1 MNRSGMSLTSVLKGF
16 FMRCTLRCLEIFPN
30 GSVMEPVLDAGRKIV
45 HDADGRQETR
55 KIIRES
61 IPIHGKPKAIQERKK
76 LFRLLPDFLSFL
88 RSEPRSGGTFY
99 ANSRTGPRHF
109 VPCLRRW
116 LNDWR

>member
-1 MNRSGMSLTSVLKGF
+1 MTSVLKGF

>member
-1 MNRSGMSLTSVLKGF
+1 
-16 FMRCTLRCLEIFPN
+16 
-30 GSVMEPVLDAGRKIV
+30 MEPVLDAGRKIV

-99 ANSRTGPRHF
+99 ANSGICQDTSKKLVRSLFIPEEPQQGLCPYASLPQDIFLT
-109 VPCLRRW
+109 
-116 LNDWR
+116 